1 MTKTMFAAALLVL
14 MQAKGNPDFKY
25 DEKAGVSMQ
34 KFPKND
40 EWDFKEMGKF
50 LKSPKIV
57 ISNKVDEVTIE
68 VAQTF
73 PQPNTTGFD
82 LKKQIEADYAGI
94 GGDKNL
100 MDVKQVEM
108 KPSKLPN
115 GGGGGAN
122 AQFLHVTFKFQD
134 APLELREYAF
144 VGKENQCL
152 YVVFVTTGEG
162 MYKKHQKIIEFI
174 LGNVKTYKIPK

>member
-1 MTKTMFAAALLVL
+1 MTRAMFVAALLAAL
-14 MQAKGNPDFKY
+14 QGKGNPDFKY
-25 DEKAGVSMQ
+25 DERAGVSMQ

-50 LKSPKIV
+50 LKAPKLV
-57 ISNKVDEVTIE
+57 VAHKVDELTIE
-68 VAQTF
+68 VAQSP
-73 PQPNTTGFD
+73 PQPNTTGYD
-82 LKKQIEADYAGI
+82 LKKQIEVDYAGI

-122 AQFLHVTFKFQD
+122 AMFLHVTFKFQD
-134 APLELREYAF
+134 APMELREWAF
-144 VGKENQCL
+144 VGKENQSL
-152 YVVFVTTGEG
+152 YVVFVSSGEG
-162 MYKKHQKIIEFI
+162 IYKKHQKIIEFI
-174 LGNVKTYKIPK
+174 LGNLKTYKIPK